1 MHEAARKFI
10 KRPAGV
16 VAGLFVVGLVFVAVI
31 TKIVHIGAEAFGPDV
46 MAPPSLIHLLGTD
59 DLGRSVLRN
68 LLEGTRVSIVVG
80 LSAAVAALVA
90 GTLLGA
96 LSGFY
101 GGRVDAAIMR
111 LTELFQV
118 MPTFIMAAL
127 IVAMAGPSV
136 TGVIVVISLL
146 AWPQVAR
153 LMRGEVIRVR
163 EREFVDAARCL
174 GFRERTILAF
184 EIVPNA
190 IAPVL
195 AVSTLIIGQ
204 AILLEAS
211 LSFLGLASPDAI
223 SWGRMLNNGQRFL
236 FNGWWLSVF
245 PGLAIFLTV
254 LAFNLLGDAIG
265 SALDPK
271 SGR

>member
-1 MHEAARKFI
+1 MHNAGRKFVR
-10 KRPAGV
+10 RPAGV
-16 VAGLFVVGLVFVAVI
+16 VSAVFVLMLIVIAVA
-31 TKIVHIGAEAFGPDV
+31 TKIVHVGAEVFGPDV
-46 MAPPSLIHLLGTD
+46 MAPPSWLHLLGTD

-68 LLEGTRVSIVVG
+68 LLEGTRVSIIVG
-80 LSAAVAALVA
+80 LAAAFAALIV

-96 LSGFY
+96 VSGFY
-101 GGRVDAAIMR
+101 GGRTDAAIMR

-136 TGVIVVISLL
+136 TSVIVVIALL

-153 LMRGEVIRVR
+153 LMRGEVMRVR

-265 SALDPK
+265 YALDPK